1 MATTAAAST
10 GGGERPGA
18 AHDLGAV
25 SAALAARAD
34 VYADDVRG
42 AAALLAESAP
52 LLAELKRANRE
63 AYAELGAQREGIAG
77 DRAVLAEAETE
88 RESLAYEAEQL
99 RARID
104 AVNALETVYEQVELC
119 DVAEFERDVP
129 DMPTDDAHELLLRRL
144 QHELDVR
151 RRLEQRV
158 KALDGDAKAAAEK
171 HAAARS
177 ELGAL
182 ERALAALYASAD
194 KAVSSY
200 QRTGMP

>member
-1 MATTAAAST
+1 MATTAAALT
-10 GGGERPGA
+10 GGKRQDA
-18 AHDLGAV
+18 ACDLGAV
-25 SAALAARAD
+25 SAALTAHAD
-34 VYADDVRG
+34 TYAGDVRG

-63 AYAELGAQREGIAG
+63 AYTELGAQREAIAH
-77 DRAVLAEAETE
+77 DRAALAAVETE
-88 RESLAYEAEQL
+88 RQCLAYEAEQL
-99 RARID
+99 RAHID

-119 DVAEFERDVP
+119 DMAEFERDVP

-171 HAAARS
+171 HAAAHS

-182 ERALAALYASAD
+182 ERALAALCSSAD